1 LTIFDTHHDR
11 ASFEI
16 SSIKDYDV
24 GKVSRAAVIS
34 ASLNWD
40 WHPRK
45 TTMQKSN
52 VSLLILNLIVRVRIV
67 RLALLPA
74 RQVALV
80 QPPVLDEPTISVEK
94 VAF

>member
-1 LTIFDTHHDR
+1 
-11 ASFEI
+11 
-16 SSIKDYDV
+16 
-24 GKVSRAAVIS
+24 
-34 ASLNWD
+34 
-40 WHPRK
+40 
-45 TTMQKSN
+45 MQKSN